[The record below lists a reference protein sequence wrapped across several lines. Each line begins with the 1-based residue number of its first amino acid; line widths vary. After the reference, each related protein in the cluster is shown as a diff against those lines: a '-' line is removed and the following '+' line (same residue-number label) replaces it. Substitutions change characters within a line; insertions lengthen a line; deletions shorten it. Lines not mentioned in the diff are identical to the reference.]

1 MPAAGA
7 IGRPAARA
15 APALRGDLKRNS
27 PNAALPARVRA
38 KNALMP
44 AGAMTPSR
52 LPRSLMRAQANLT
65 PANAKALRRAATTLM
80 RHDRRAASGMTVRAA
95 MGKSART
102 RRGAIARTITATTA
116 RRAASAERA
125 VRPHALPTRN
135 SATSGHIRHA
145 WAAVRSD
152 LTHRAAIGLKEN
164 SAATTNFPVA
174 RPGIARAT
182 LAIAVRARI
191 LGAATVVLIAASRS
205 RGQKRTQ
212 ARPIMSDP
220 TRAPRAT
227 APEISKN
234 EVLTSRALT
243 SRVRIA
249 AATSVRGF
257 RVRARIVPRA
267 IARFAS
273 DPSLI

>member
-1 MPAAGA
+1 MPRDNDKNNDSR
-7 IGRPAARA
+7 GRRDP
-15 APALRGDLKRNS
+15 
-27 PNAALPARVRA
+27 
-38 KNALMP
+38 
-44 AGAMTPSR
+44 T
-52 LPRSLMRAQANLT
+52 
-65 PANAKALRRAATTLM
+65 
-80 RHDRRAASGMTVRAA
+80 GMTVPAA
-95 MGKSART
+95 MAKSART

-145 WAAVRSD
+145 RAAVRSD
-152 LTHRAAIGLKEN
+152 LTPRAAIGLKEN

-191 LGAATVVLIAASRS
+191 LVVAI
-205 RGQKRTQ
+205 GI
-212 ARPIMSDP
+212 ARPTREIPPIQNPAKNPFLLPLTMSVA
-220 TRAPRAT
+220 TRAPRAK

-234 EVLTSRALT
+234 DVLPIRPLT
-243 SRVRIA
+243 SRVRSA
-249 AATSVRGF
+249 AAASVRGF

-273 DPSLI
+273 DLSVI